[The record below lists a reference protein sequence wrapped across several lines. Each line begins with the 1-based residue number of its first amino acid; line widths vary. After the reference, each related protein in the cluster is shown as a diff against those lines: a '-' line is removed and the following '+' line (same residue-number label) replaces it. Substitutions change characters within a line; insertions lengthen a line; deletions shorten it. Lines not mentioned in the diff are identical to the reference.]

1 MPTYNYIVEK
11 HIGWWQSTNM
21 FNSYEKA
28 LHFATNRWEDTSP
41 TKRRILRSEEDSGLP
56 EVIVW
61 ESE

>member
-11 HIGWWQSTNM
+11 HFGWWQTAGV

-28 LHFATNRWEDTSP
+28 LVFATNRWEDTSP
-41 TKRRILRSEEDSGLP
+41 TKRRILRAEEGSGKP